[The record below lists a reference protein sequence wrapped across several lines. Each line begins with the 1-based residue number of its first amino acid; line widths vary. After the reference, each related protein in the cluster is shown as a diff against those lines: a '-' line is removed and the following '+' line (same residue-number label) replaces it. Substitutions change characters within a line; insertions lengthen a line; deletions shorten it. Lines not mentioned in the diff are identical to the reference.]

1 MSRNSGIGRGRTGI
15 WATAILLVLAGLPTL
30 AAGDSTKQR
39 GYVDGKAFVE
49 AVGDDAVSVEVSL
62 SGALLEILTK
72 VDEDLHELAGGL
84 RSIHAVVLSVEDSGN
99 RETLGAVIRDTRK
112 RLSRDG
118 WDTLATIREDGGMV
132 QVMVLTDDD
141 DIQGLVVMVEDEG
154 EFVFVNIAGMLD
166 LAKLALL
173 GEGMDLPGLEVLQ
186 ELEELGDEG
195 E

>member
-1 MSRNSGIGRGRTGI
+1 MTRNLWFGCRTTRI
-15 WATAILLVLAGLPTL
+15 CATAALVALAGLPTL
-30 AAGDSTKQR
+30 AAGDPTKQL
-39 GYVDGKAFVE
+39 GYVDGKSFVE

-84 RSIHAVVLSVEDSGN
+84 RSIHAVVLSVEDG
-99 RETLGAVIRDTRK
+99 REREKLAAMIGDTRK
-112 RLSRDG
+112 RLHRDG

-141 DIQGLVVMVEDEG
+141 DIQGLVVMVDDEG

-173 GEGMDLPGLEVLQ
+173 GEGMDLPGLEILQ

-195 E
+195 D

>member
-1 MSRNSGIGRGRTGI
+1 
-15 WATAILLVLAGLPTL
+15 
-30 AAGDSTKQR
+30 
-39 GYVDGKAFVE
+39 VDGKSFVE

-84 RSIHAVVLSVEDSGN
+84 RSIHAVVLSVEDG
-99 RETLGAVIRDTRK
+99 REREKLAAMIRDTRK
-112 RLSRDG
+112 RLHRDG

-141 DIQGLVVMVEDEG
+141 EIQGLVVMVDDDG

-173 GEGMDLPGLEVLQ
+173 GEGMDLPGLEILQ
-186 ELEELGDEG
+186 ELEELGAEG
-195 E
+195 D